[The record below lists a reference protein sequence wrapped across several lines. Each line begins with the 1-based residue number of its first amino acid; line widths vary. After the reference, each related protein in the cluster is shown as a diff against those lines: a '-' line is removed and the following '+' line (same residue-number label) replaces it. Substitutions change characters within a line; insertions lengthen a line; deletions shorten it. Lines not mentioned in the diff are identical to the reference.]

1 MNKGVTI
8 VRNEY
13 VDRNGTKHQE
23 VETDCDRCG
32 GAGQSDKWYL
42 TGKVCFKCGGDGRM
56 LTKRKEYTP
65 EHEEKL
71 RKQREKRAEKKRLA
85 AIAQAEEENQVKLTN
100 WGYNQPTIH
109 LVLGDT
115 FSIKDELKSAGARF
129 NNQIRGW
136 YFSEKPGQW
145 DTVELETAELLK
157 YNYLGQVDLKYFHEV
172 QDYINEKRKEVEPQ
186 SSYVGSVGEKI
197 EIEVEFITSF
207 LIESTHFIYSDTFIN
222 KMQDEQGNIFI
233 WKTSKNLKYE
243 KDDTGKIRL
252 KGTIKE
258 HTEFRGEQQTILT
271 RCRLQKGS

>member
-1 MNKGVTI
+1 M
-8 VRNEY
+8 
-13 VDRNGTKHQE
+13 
-23 VETDCDRCG
+23 
-32 GAGQSDKWYL
+32 
-42 TGKVCFKCGGDGRM
+42 
-56 LTKRKEYTP
+56 
-65 EHEEKL
+65 
-71 RKQREKRAEKKRLA
+71 
-85 AIAQAEEENQVKLTN
+85 
-100 WGYNQPTIH
+100 
-109 LVLGDT
+109 
-115 FSIKDELKSAGARF
+115 
-129 NNQIRGW
+129 
-136 YFSEKPGQW
+136 
-145 DTVELETAELLK
+145 LK

-222 KMQDEQGNIFI
+222 KMQNEQGNIFI

-258 HTEFRGEQQTILT
+258 HTEFRGEQQTVLT